1 MLKDNLAVYSE
12 TAGWCNPLPE
22 NCWLY
27 KGRKYT
33 PFSLEKAW
41 VMHGKRKKKENYF
54 IRFFFYSFYWPFK
67 TVLYI
72 TLWLKNQ
79 AFFFYFFDFLEK
91 PWMKWAN
98 EADLDDLLVPGW
110 LPFAFRTTLT
120 LCDIDHKLLETFLKD
135 LSPSCKYPV
144 ALYSKVVLM
153 DWDLITV
160 YNVFE

>member
-1 MLKDNLAVYSE
+1 M
-12 TAGWCNPLPE
+12 
-22 NCWLY
+22 
-27 KGRKYT
+27 
-33 PFSLEKAW
+33 EKE
-41 VMHGKRKKKENYF
+41 KRKK
-54 IRFFFYSFYWPFK
+54 IILLDFFYSFYWPFK